1 MAPESGPSS
10 RLFLLKG
17 SKNGNEIVLFVNA
30 LRVEHT
36 ITGQLSTMWRCPL
49 EMSWAREVVAWIMR
63 KEPLQRCE
71 ILATVEEM
79 VFWKRILP
87 ALVEKARTDWTH
99 RPDCKCV
106 RTSRI
111 PLCDNGNGEKI
122 ICSCGLGQPLDGT
135 RFKAD
140 LKACRPTHLS
150 KNFYGSPFQRSSL
163 WTARCSCEMGSLVAL
178 DGCVQHFH
186 EFRRHHI
193 CNRRSQLSPNPP
205 L

>member
-17 SKNGNEIVLFVNA
+17 SKNGNEIVLCVNA

-36 ITGQLSTMWRCPL
+36 MDRSVVYDVAVCPL
-49 EMSWAREVVAWIMR
+49 EMSWVREVVAWIMR

-71 ILATVEEM
+71 ILVTVEEM

-99 RPDCKCV
+99 RPDCECV

-122 ICSCGLGQPLDGT
+122 ICSCGLGQQLDGT
-135 RFKAD
+135 RFMAD
-140 LKACRPTHLS
+140 LKTCRLAHLS
-150 KNFYGSPFQRSSL
+150 KYFYGPPFQRSSL
-163 WTARCSCEMGSLVAL
+163 WTARLR
-178 DGCVQHFH
+178 DGFTSRMRATFPRVSTTPHM
-186 EFRRHHI
+186 
-193 CNRRSQLSPNPP
+193 
-205 L
+205 